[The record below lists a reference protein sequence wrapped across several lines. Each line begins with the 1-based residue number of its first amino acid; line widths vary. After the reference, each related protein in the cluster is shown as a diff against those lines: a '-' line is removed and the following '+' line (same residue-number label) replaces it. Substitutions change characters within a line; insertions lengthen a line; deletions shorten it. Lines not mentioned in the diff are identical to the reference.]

1 MKILTITCH
10 DVYNTGASLQ
20 AYALMKYL
28 QNQGHEVKI
37 IDYKPEYLSHHYSF
51 SYIPNKRYD
60 VFPIKYLYLL
70 SKLPGRIN
78 SYLAGRKQN
87 FDAFKKN
94 YLKVTEHM
102 FKSNEELKKQ
112 CPKADVVIAGSD
124 QIWNPLFQNG
134 KDKAF
139 YLDFVADGTKKVSY
153 AASMVVTKLDETQ
166 KTFVKTML
174 QDFDK
179 ISVREKSATDVLK
192 DMGISA
198 VAVMDP
204 VFLLDSSIWNKLI
217 ENEDEICKQP
227 YLFLYDFENDSN
239 LKQFAER
246 LAEKNN
252 LKIIS
257 FFDDKNRHVKAAGP
271 IQFLK
276 LIKGADYILS
286 NSFHATAF
294 SVIFEKDFFVFKRK
308 ENLNSRM
315 KELLEGI
322 DLTDREIEPGQAIKD
337 MPSIDYLKVNSL
349 LDGKMEQSRMFLKT
363 SIL

>member
-37 IDYKPEYLSHHYSF
+37 IDYKPEHHYSF

-252 LKIIS
+252 LKII
-257 FFDDKNRHVKAAGP
+257 FDDKNRHVKAAGP

-349 LDGKMEQSRMFLKT
+349 LDEKMEQSRMFLKT

>member
-1 MKILTITCH
+1 MQLWI
-10 DVYNTGASLQ
+10 Q
-20 AYALMKYL
+20 
-28 QNQGHEVKI
+28 
-37 IDYKPEYLSHHYSF
+37 F
-51 SYIPNKRYD
+51 
-60 VFPIKYLYLL
+60 
-70 SKLPGRIN
+70 
-78 SYLAGRKQN
+78 
-87 FDAFKKN
+87 
-94 YLKVTEHM
+94 
-102 FKSNEELKKQ
+102 
-112 CPKADVVIAGSD
+112 
-124 QIWNPLFQNG
+124 
-134 KDKAF
+134 
-139 YLDFVADGTKKVSY
+139 
-153 AASMVVTKLDETQ
+153 
-166 KTFVKTML
+166 
-174 QDFDK
+174 
-179 ISVREKSATDVLK
+179 
-192 DMGISA
+192 
-198 VAVMDP
+198 
-204 VFLLDSSIWNKLI
+204 FLLDSSIWNKLI

-349 LDGKMEQSRMFLKT
+349 LDEKMEQSRMFLKT